1 MMFSKL
7 RRFQFLISTVLIT
20 VLWLT
25 PLAAS
30 GQDLVSYSSI
40 ASGSSVFVFRS
51 QQRAVRRVVTAKPVR
66 TQAARLQTVTRIKKQ
81 YETIARTSPKP
92 GREKIVTPDNVPRI
106 KSLPPAQG
114 SKVLAGVG

>member
-1 MMFSKL
+1 MFSKI
-7 RRFQFLISTVLIT
+7 RRFQFVISAVLIA

-51 QQRAVRRVVTAKPVR
+51 PQRTAKRVAAAKPVR

-92 GREKIVTPDNVPRI
+92 RPEKNVTP
-106 KSLPPAQG
+106 
-114 SKVLAGVG
+114 